1 MAFNVFLTVRTKR
14 NATELRKI
22 DLAAVLLAFILP
34 FIQAFTYLFW
44 RPNGKTV
51 YGPATLW
58 CWIAKES
65 AIIRLVA
72 FFVPIW
78 CFVSIAIFFLAL
90 SGKQILRVRKSVKS
104 AKAESALHREEPAP
118 RPDGDSLP
126 RERRF
131 SRLVRAFTGPTVS
144 LEPVQS
150 VATTANGEQSSQLP
164 PVQFKGLG
172 PFSTPA
178 LIQPCE
184 VLDFQRQLEEGLYP
198 QESLYQT
205 STSSTPF
212 GTWHPTSPTG
222 ALDRTFSDQPILQN
236 NGQTSSRRPS
246 SRFDRIHWK
255 YAKFALLCTLVLFV
269 TWVRSIYPKS
279 PFALKPMLLG
289 ISFSYLEKPTT
300 LTESWIWTLIRTTIT
315 GPYQR

>member
-22 DLAAVLLAFILP
+22 DFVAVLLAFILP

-90 SGKQILRVRKSVKS
+90 SGKQILRVRNSVKS
-104 AKAESALHREEPAP
+104 AKAQSALHREELALGT
-118 RPDGDSLP
+118 DGFPVP

-131 SRLVRAFTGPTVS
+131 SSFARAFIGPTVS
-144 LEPVQS
+144 LESGGS
-150 VATTANGEQSSQLP
+150 VVTATNGEQSSQLP
-164 PVQFKGLG
+164 SPQFKGLE
-172 PFSTPA
+172 PLSPLA
-178 LIQPCE
+178 PIQSRE
-184 VLDFQRQLEEGLYP
+184 LLDLERQLQGGPYA

-205 STSSTPF
+205 TTSSSPF
-212 GTWHPTSPTG
+212 GTWHPTSPAGTLG
-222 ALDRTFSDQPILQN
+222 RSPSDQPILQN
-236 NGQTSSRRPS
+236 SEQISSRRSS

-269 TWVRSIYPKS
+269 TWFRCYPKS
-279 PFALKPMLLG
+279 PFWNLKTPMD
-289 ISFSYLEKPTT
+289 TN
-300 LTESWIWTLIRTTIT
+300 
-315 GPYQR
+315 